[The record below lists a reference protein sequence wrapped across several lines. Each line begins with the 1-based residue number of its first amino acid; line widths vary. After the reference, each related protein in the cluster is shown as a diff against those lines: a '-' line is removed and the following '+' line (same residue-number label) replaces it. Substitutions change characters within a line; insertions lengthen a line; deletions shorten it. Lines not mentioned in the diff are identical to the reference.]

1 MTVISIS
8 ITESTEQ
15 IVSGIPRS
23 VSISTNLPAT
33 IFYTLD
39 GTDPTLFSSIYT
51 STLQLPTNT
60 PVLILKV
67 FATDGVNSSSI
78 ITNTYE
84 TNVLGENARFP
95 HSGTDAQPNSTQAL
109 LNIAPFGSP
118 SITSTQHFLGPAAAG
133 LTVDDPSLPQ
143 TSTGFDGNGDAT
155 GFTNGQPLDIPS
167 QSFPFLYSETDAEG
181 QRGPGIGTL
190 PPNKV
195 MFEAPP
201 PEQSEIGSPMFDPRA
216 LVIIQDLTSPPDP
229 SVPPHINRM
238 FFTLEDVEHTR
249 QGNQFFNSGLDAPP
263 VSGSF
268 LRQHYNPTNNTM
280 TYYYFDS
287 TQNRWIQSTVPFTPK
302 ADQYNYASKMML
314 RRGGMGAARTFQWIP
329 FKASYLY

>member
-8 ITESTEQ
+8 IIESTEQ

-23 VSISTNLPAT
+23 VSISANLPST

-39 GTDPTLFSSIYT
+39 GTDPTLFSTIYT
-51 STLQLPTNT
+51 SAIQLPTDN
-60 PVLILKV
+60 PVLVLKV
-67 FATDGVNSSSI
+67 FATDGTNSSAI

-84 TNVLGENARFP
+84 TDVLNKNVRFP
-95 HSGTDAQPNSTQAL
+95 HSGTDAQPNSIQAVQNL
-109 LNIAPFGSP
+109 APFGSSSLNP
-118 SITSTQHFLGPAAAG
+118 TQHFLGPAAAG
-133 LTVDDPSLPQ
+133 LTVNDPSLPQ
-143 TSTGFDGNGDAT
+143 VSTGFDGNGNET
-155 GFTNGQPLDIPS
+155 GFTNGQPTNIPTPG
-167 QSFPFLYSETDAEG
+167 FPFLYSETNAEG
-181 QRGPGIGTL
+181 QRGFGIGTL

-195 MFEAPP
+195 IFETPP

-229 SVPPHINRM
+229 TVPPHINRM

-249 QGNQFFNSGLDAPP
+249 EGNQFFNSGLDAPP
-263 VSGSF
+263 VSGGF

-302 ADQYNYASKMML
+302 SDQYNYASKTVL
-314 RRGGMGAARTFQWIP
+314 RRGGMGAARVFEWKA